1 MLVLI
6 NMVFSGAKDSVCNK
20 KTHGFHLFVKTS
32 RIFPDFVIAPP
43 KILFRIVLLLACASS
58 WASF

>member
-32 RIFPDFVIAPP
+32 RIF
-43 KILFRIVLLLACASS
+43 L
-58 WASF
+58 